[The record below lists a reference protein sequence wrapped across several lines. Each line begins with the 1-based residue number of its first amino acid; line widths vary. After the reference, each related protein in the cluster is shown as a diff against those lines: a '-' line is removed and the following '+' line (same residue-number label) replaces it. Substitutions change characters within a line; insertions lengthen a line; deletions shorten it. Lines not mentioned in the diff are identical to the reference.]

1 MMTIVPLTTLASRLL
16 AVRRS
21 TAPAAPCP
29 PQDTGPTHDWGASVL
44 QSIRCELPLVES
56 IMRVM

>member
-1 MMTIVPLTTLASRLL
+1 MTIDPLTNLASRLL
-16 AVRRS
+16 ALLPS

-29 PQDTGPTHDWGASVL
+29 PQDVGPTQDWAASVL
-44 QSIRCELPLVES
+44 QSIRCELPLMES